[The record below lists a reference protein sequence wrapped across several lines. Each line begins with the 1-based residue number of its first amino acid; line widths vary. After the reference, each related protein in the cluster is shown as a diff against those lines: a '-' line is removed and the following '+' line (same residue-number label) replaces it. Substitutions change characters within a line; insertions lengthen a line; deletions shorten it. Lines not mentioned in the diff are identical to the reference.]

1 MISNPE
7 LSEAYEN
14 LIREAIILNSNIETE
29 EDDTILF
36 NNVDNVE
43 TFKKKGLFTLNKGLV
58 VKLED
63 GSEVHITIQAY
74 KKGDD

>member
-1 MISNPE
+1 MIPNPE
-7 LSEAYEN
+7 LSEVYEN
-14 LIREAIILNSNIETE
+14 LIREAIILNSNIEAE

-36 NNVDNVE
+36 NDVDNIE

-63 GSEVHITIQAY
+63 GSEVYITIQAY
-74 KKGDD
+74 RKGR

>member
-1 MISNPE
+1 MIPNPE

-14 LIREAIILNSNIETE
+14 LIREAIILNSNIEAE

-36 NNVDNVE
+36 NDVDNVE

-74 KKGDD
+74 RKGR